1 MMAYGIPGFSSPGGR
16 LIAGVLIIGV
26 IVLFL
31 SFKGDE

>member
-1 MMAYGIPGFSSPGGR
+1 MMANNIPGFSSPGGR
-16 LIAGVLIIGV
+16 LIVGILFICV